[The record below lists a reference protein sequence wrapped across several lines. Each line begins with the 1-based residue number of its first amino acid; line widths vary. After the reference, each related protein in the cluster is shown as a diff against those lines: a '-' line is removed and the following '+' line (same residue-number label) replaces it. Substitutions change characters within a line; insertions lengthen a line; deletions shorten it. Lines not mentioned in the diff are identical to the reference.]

1 MKTLHYSTQYKKD
14 FKRYRNDP
22 VKLEKLLD
30 VFRML
35 ENEIE
40 LPDEYKAHMLKGE
53 YKGCME
59 CHIEGDFLLIWID
72 GNIVDVLRFGS
83 HSELF
88 WKKR

>member
-14 FKRYRNDP
+14 FKRYRDNP
-22 VKLEKLLD
+22 NKLEKLLK

-40 LPDEYKAHMLKGE
+40 LPSEYKTHMLKGE

-59 CHIEGDFLLIWID
+59 CHIEGDFLLIWMDAEKDTIE
-72 GNIVDVLRFGS
+72 ILRIGS

-88 WKKR
+88 